1 MIRNRNKFLTGVM
14 ALMVATPLAAASAQ
28 DYTPKPGVGMAPIMD
43 GPGERSSAG
52 SKPQP
57 VIQKATSANDAYMG
71 GAAAPGTVSKDSSSD
86 MPKASNGEDLSRVA
100 AAQAEKA
107 EDMDINIH
115 TIQTADGKAPE
126 QTLGAVLRW
135 AYDNNPTIRA
145 ARQELYATQENL
157 PQAQAGWKPTASAN
171 ANVTKTWL
179 DGTGDP
185 DGSTEKG
192 IGAEVQQPLYRGGR
206 TVASTDSAE
215 NLILA
220 QRAFLKAT
228 EQDVMISVITAY
240 MNVLRDQALYD
251 LSVNNREVIAR
262 QLEASRA
269 RFDVGDVTRTD
280 VSQSEARLAQAEA
293 GVTNAIGQ
301 LRSSLAVYEQVVGM
315 PAGRLVYPKVKVSIP
330 ASRDAAVSQAETDN
344 PSVVAAEFLRNA
356 AEHDIDRVFGE
367 LLPEV
372 GLFAQWNQAWDPSP
386 GLYDD
391 SSDTAIGVRAT
402 IPLYEAG
409 ATRSR
414 VRQAKHTES
423 QRLLQISEAR
433 RLARQQ
439 AVSSWEDL
447 AAARAEITSR
457 EAQVVATRV
466 ARDGVKQE
474 AELGTRTILDALDAD
489 QEYLDAQTA
498 LVTAQRDE
506 VVAQYFLASTVGT
519 LTPDSL
525 GFPELSHMEGYDAHL
540 DDITSRVFSM
550 DTENTVDHGDNGL

>member
-1 MIRNRNKFLTGVM
+1 MTLNRTKFLTGVM
-14 ALMVATPLAAASAQ
+14 ALIIATPLAAASAQ
-28 DYTPKPGVGMAPIMD
+28 DYQAKPGVGMAPIMD
-43 GPGERSSAG
+43 GPGTPGYKSA
-52 SKPQP
+52 P
-57 VIQKATSANDAYMG
+57 VQVDAPYQG
-71 GAAAPGTVSKDSSSD
+71 GADAPAMRATTPTVAQS
-86 MPKASNGEDLSRVA
+86 A
-100 AAQAEKA
+100 AAKGAKSG
-107 EDMDINIH
+107 DMNINIH
-115 TIQTADGKAPE
+115 TIQTAEANAPE
-126 QTLGAVLRW
+126 QSLESVLRW
-135 AYDNNPTIRA
+135 AYDNNPSIRA
-145 ARQELYATQENL
+145 ARQELYGTQENL
-157 PQAQAGWKPTASAN
+157 PQAQAGWKPTAEAT

-179 DGTGDP
+179 DGSGQP

-192 IGAEVQQPLYRGGR
+192 IGASISQPLYRGGR

-228 EQDVMISVITAY
+228 EQDVLLSVITSY

-315 PAGRLVYPKVKVSIP
+315 PAGRLVYPQVNVDLP
-330 ASRDAAVSQAETDN
+330 ATRDAAITLAESDN
-344 PSVVAAEFLRNA
+344 PSVQAAEFLRNS
-356 AEHDIDRVFGE
+356 AERDIDRVFGE

-372 GLFAQWNQAWDPSP
+372 GLFASWNRAYDPSP
-386 GLYDD
+386 GLYDETT
-391 SSDTAIGVRAT
+391 SQAVGIQAVF
-402 IPLYEAG
+402 PLYEAG

-414 VRQAKHTES
+414 VRQAKHVES
-423 QRLLQISEAR
+423 QRLMQITEAR

-439 AVSSWEDL
+439 AVSNWEDL
-447 AAARAEITSR
+447 AASRAAITSR
-457 EAQVVATRV
+457 QAQVEASRI

-474 AELGTRTILDALDAD
+474 AELGSRTILDALDAG

-498 LVTAQRDE
+498 LVTAQRDD
-506 VVAQYFLASTVGT
+506 VVAEFSLASTLGM
-519 LTPDSL
+519 LTPVTL
-525 GFPELSHMEGYDAHL
+525 GFPELDRMAGYDAHL
-540 DDITSRVFSM
+540 EDITGRIFSM
-550 DTENTVDHGDNGL
+550 DTENTVDHGENGL